1 MKALVL
7 LFRRSLHFL
16 HADLGTLHHYNDLY
30 MTEYGGKSPFT
41 VLWRKEQPAR
51 YNLSA
56 REILS
61 QVLDKDNRMA

>member
-1 MKALVL
+1 MLT
-7 LFRRSLHFL
+7 LF
-16 HADLGTLHHYNDLY
+16 GTLHHYNDLY

-61 QVLDKDNRMA
+61 QVLDKDNCMTYIPLIIGSFLFEF